1 MVSIIFTN
9 PFEINKHPHVSRQPA
24 LDVPAGAGAL
34 VRMSSTGLFQLQS
47 FYSSVVGALQSLYL
61 DSDDITVENPCL
73 ILFYKWDPF

>member
-9 PFEINKHPHVSRQPA
+9 PFEINKHPHVSRQPT

-61 DSDDITVENPCL
+61 DSDDITVENPV
-73 ILFYKWDPF
+73 